1 VELLI
6 GDTVADAATLAPRA
20 TAATLGEEAVSF
32 GALDA
37 EANQVAHT
45 LDGLGVRRGDL
56 VAWWTGSSLRS
67 LSAMVACARL
77 GAVFAP
83 ISPQL
88 EAAEA
93 AAVLDYMDP
102 RLVVTD
108 RSRRDAA
115 HDTSLVSGY
124 ARYGSRNHSRP
135 LVVDALH
142 ELARTASRAPV
153 TGEVRDS
160 DPHILYLTSGS
171 TGRPKG
177 VLVSHRATWLRSAP
191 GSGTFAGGIRGDGG
205 VLSSFPLYHYGG
217 WHYVI
222 EAWLHRTAVHLVH
235 RADAEHLLA
244 AVARHRPTAMYC
256 IPAVW
261 ERVLAA
267 PGDLGCLRHADTGT
281 SRIADDLVERLR
293 RRAPNATTT
302 VLYGSSEAGPM
313 AALRHWQLDVKRGSV
328 GRPISPGVLRIAADG
343 EILFRGPTLMSSYLR
358 LPAETAAAVRDGW
371 YHSGDLG
378 VRDDDGFVHITG
390 RKREVIRSGGE
401 TVAPAEVE
409 AALRGLPGIADVAV
423 VGLPDE
429 RWGEVVCAVV
439 VPEPGAPVPDVAALR
454 AGLTGLASYK
464 HPRRVVAAE
473 SIPRT
478 SATGQVMRS
487 AIREAVLRE
496 KAPA

>member
-1 VELLI
+1 MDLLI
-6 GDTVADAATLAPRA
+6 GGTVADAAALSPRA
-20 TAATLGEEAVSF
+20 TAATLGDETVSF

-37 EANQVAHT
+37 EANRVAHT
-45 LDGLGVRRGDL
+45 LRGVGVGRGDL

-67 LSAMVACARL
+67 LSGMVACARL

-83 ISPQL
+83 ISPLL
-88 EAAEA
+88 EPAEA
-93 AAVLDYMDP
+93 ADVLGYIDP

-108 RSRRDAA
+108 RGRRDAA
-115 HDTSLVSGY
+115 HDTG
-124 ARYGSRNHSRP
+124 HPRP
-135 LVVDALH
+135 LVVDDLH

-153 TGEVRDS
+153 ACELRDS

-191 GSGTFAGGIRGDGG
+191 GSGTFAGAIRGDGG
-205 VLSSFPLYHYGG
+205 VLSSFPLHHYGG
-217 WHYVI
+217 WHYVV

-244 AVARHRPTAMYC
+244 AVARHRPSAMYC

-261 ERVLAA
+261 ERVLSA
-267 PGDLGCLRHADTGT
+267 PGDLGCLHHADTGT
-281 SRIADDLVERLR
+281 SRVDDDLIDRLR
-293 RRAPNATTT
+293 GRAPNATTT

-313 AALRHWQLDVKRGSV
+313 AALRHWQLDAKRGSV
-328 GRPISPGVLRIAADG
+328 GRPLSPGVLTLAADG

-358 LPAETAAAVRDGW
+358 LPAETAAALRDGW

-378 VRDDDGFVHITG
+378 VLDDDGFVHITG

-409 AALRGLPGIADVAV
+409 AAIRALPGIADVAV
-423 VGLPDE
+423 VGLPDD

-439 VPEPGAPVPDVAALR
+439 VPEPGAPVPEVAALR
-454 AGLTGLASYK
+454 AGLSGLAGFK

-478 SATGQVMRS
+478 AATGQVMRS
-487 AIREAVLRE
+487 AVREAVLRE
-496 KAPA
+496 RAPA